1 MRLFIFPVKALLMK
15 RINKNKDYEKL
26 TKEEAAELN
35 ELFETS
41 NFKPEMSSLSLYT
54 TLTQINSKTIKP
66 GENNL
71 RLISIRGTEKISK
84 MIGRFITKK
93 NKKLIKIT
101 AYSKSGKVL
110 KEFDF
115 NCSTLYIEKGRQ
127 SKDIDEITGEIGFI
141 PLVGDVFVPR
151 SHYIGFKV
159 LYDKEGI

>member
-1 MRLFIFPVKALLMK
+1 
-15 RINKNKDYEKL
+15 
-26 TKEEAAELN
+26 
-35 ELFETS
+35 
-41 NFKPEMSSLSLYT
+41 
-54 TLTQINSKTIKP
+54 
-66 GENNL
+66 
-71 RLISIRGTEKISK
+71 

-115 NCSTLYIEKGRQ
+115 NCLPYIQRKEDS

>member
-1 MRLFIFPVKALLMK
+1 MK
-15 RINKNKDYEKL
+15 EL
-26 TKEEAAELN
+26 TKEEAIELN

-41 NFKPEMSSLSLYT
+41 NFKPGMSDLSLYT

-84 MIGRFITKK
+84 MVGRFITKRDK
-93 NKKLIKIT
+93 RLIKIT
-101 AYSKSGKVL
+101 AYSKSGKIL

-115 NCSTLYIEKGRQ
+115 NCSTLYIEKGKQ
-127 SKDIDEITGEIGFI
+127 SKDIDEVTGEIGFI